1 MSLLRVY
8 FLRRFR
14 GTLLRLALSRRSAA
28 ISGAVLLIAS
38 VFLLIF
44 DFNWETWLSDGFG
57 LVIGASGVSLLIVA
71 LGG

>member
-1 MSLLRVY
+1 M
-8 FLRRFR
+8 
-14 GTLLRLALSRRSAA
+14 
-28 ISGAVLLIAS
+28 
-38 VFLLIF
+38 F